1 MTAPKSIAFHG
12 VLQDGDGLVVIG
24 YGSDPVAPV
33 AEPLKWFPGHRQ
45 LDAEAYAAKLNA
57 KLESKLRSS

>member
-1 MTAPKSIAFHG
+1 MTDIRIAFHG

-33 AEPLKWFPGHRQ
+33 TEPLKWFPGHRQ

-57 KLESKLRSS
+57 KLDARLVRQ